1 MKLGLIDHIEGAPV
15 FFQAIPNLGAALLD
29 RWVQLYWIEVVLSI
43 LFLASETLKQSQGM
57 FGWSLKA
64 DRKAESLA
72 SEGGE
77 NYQLNNSFV

>member
-1 MKLGLIDHIEGAPV
+1 
-15 FFQAIPNLGAALLD
+15 
-29 RWVQLYWIEVVLSI
+29 
-43 LFLASETLKQSQGM
+43 M

-77 NYQLNNSFV
+77 NSQVNNSFF